1 MFNLSKIF
9 SRYRKRAEK
18 RDLVISVIEG
28 LRISEDQ
35 KTMYRDSLAI
45 LDEAAMDAFYEQLM
59 GIFDIMD
66 ERDSIE
72 SQKRS
77 HDTVIALRRREE
89 SDRSDDNAEFLL
101 NTL

>member
-9 SRYRKRAEK
+9 SKYRKRAEK
-18 RDLVISVIEG
+18 RELVLSVIEG

-35 KTMYRDSLAI
+35 KSMYRDSLAL
-45 LDEAAMDAFYEQLM
+45 LDELAVDAFYEQLLH
-59 GIFDIMD
+59 IFDIID
-66 ERDSIE
+66 ERE
-72 SQKRS
+72 SMEDQKRS